1 MTEKQMMFNDL
12 LLAMGEGDCLTIAM
26 VARKCGV
33 HRETAHR
40 WLANACQ
47 SGILVA
53 VEIDYRKHIKQ
64 TLYYWVV

>member
-1 MTEKQMMFNDL
+1 MTEKQMVFNDL
-12 LLAMGEGDCLTIAM
+12 YRMMGEGDCLTIAT

-53 VEIDYRKHIKQ
+53 VETDYRKHIKQ
-64 TLYYWVV
+64 TLYYKAV